1 MTTTSAESVV
11 ILGTSLASLV
21 AAYELACRGY
31 HLTLIEHPTWADD
44 LSASEHILGCHRE
57 IHTLLGA
64 LSGLEGPSRAPA
76 TPLEFFLPDGR
87 IVSYRPTTLPGSL
100 HWIAGLVRFR
110 GLSWSDRCQL
120 LSYLERI
127 WEQEISVPTTLDQ
140 RTADAWLASIGQ
152 SPTARDHIWSP
163 LIRFL
168 TGNALT
174 DLSAA
179 SCARALTPPFL
190 TDARASSCT
199 KLSSSQLQDLHH
211 QLKTAL
217 STRGAQVLAQTDL
230 PHIQFEQHRIDHIR
244 LCDGHKIQAT
254 WYLSGIPHHALLKL
268 LPDRLLTRY
277 GYFSQLSDLR
287 DLPAISV
294 HLAGSAPAAEPR
306 LVLLPGQ
313 GFQSVSVSTTDPATA
328 LYELSVV
335 GDVPFIERTESD
347 LIDLARQELQ
357 CLFPALQTI
366 PLHLTAL
373 HRRPRAALSLTS
385 GSPILRPIQQSP
397 VQNLLVAGS
406 WTDTGWPTSS
416 ESAIVSARRCVTA
429 ITGSRLAP
437 IAFTGHV

>member
-1 MTTTSAESVV
+1 MTTPPAESVV

-21 AAYELACRGY
+21 AAYELARQGY
-31 HLTLIEHPTWADD
+31 HLTLIEHPSWADD

-57 IHTLLGA
+57 MQTLLGA
-64 LSGLEGPSRAPA
+64 FPESKPPARDPA
-76 TPLEFFLPDGR
+76 TPLEFFMSDGR
-87 IVSYRPTTLPGSL
+87 IVSYWPTALPGSL

-110 GLSWSDRCQL
+110 GLSWNDRWQL

-127 WEQEISVPTTLDQ
+127 WEQEISAPTTLDQ
-140 RTADAWLASIGQ
+140 RTAEVWLASIGQ
-152 SPTARDHIWSP
+152 SRSARDHIWSP
-163 LIRFL
+163 LVRFL

-199 KLSSSQLQDLHH
+199 RLSSSQLQGLHH
-211 QLKTAL
+211 QLKAAL
-217 STRGAQVLAQTDL
+217 SAVGTQVLAQTDL
-230 PHIQFEQHRIDHIR
+230 PYIQFGQHRIDHVR
-244 LCDGHKIQAT
+244 LGDGHMIQAT

-277 GYFSQLSDLR
+277 GYFSQLSDLT
-287 DLPAISV
+287 DLPAVSV
-294 HLAGSAPAAEPR
+294 HLTGSAPATIPR

-313 GFQSVSVSTTDPATA
+313 AFQSVTVSTAAPSSA
-328 LYELSVV
+328 LFELSVV
-335 GDVPFIERTESD
+335 GDVPFIERTEAD
-347 LIDLARQELQ
+347 LIDLAKQELQ
-357 CLFPALQTI
+357 RLFPALQTI
-366 PLHLTAL
+366 PLHTTAL

-385 GSPILRPIQQSP
+385 GATILRPIQQSP

-416 ESAIVSARRCVTA
+416 ESAVISARRCVTA
-429 ITGSRLAP
+429 ITGSP
-437 IAFTGHV
+437 P

>member
-1 MTTTSAESVV
+1 MTTPPAESVV

-21 AAYELACRGY
+21 AAYELARQGY
-31 HLTLIEHPTWADD
+31 HLTLIEHPSWADD

-57 IHTLLGA
+57 IQALLGA
-64 LSGLEGPSRAPA
+64 LRGLECRARGPA
-76 TPLEFFLPDGR
+76 TPLEFSLPDGR

-110 GLSWSDRCQL
+110 GLSWSDRWQL

-152 SPTARDHIWSP
+152 SPSARDQIWSP

-190 TDARASSCT
+190 TDARASFCT
-199 KLSSSQLQDLHH
+199 RLSSSELHGLHH
-211 QLKTAL
+211 QLKSAL
-217 STRGAQVLAQTDL
+217 STLGAQVLVQTDL
-230 PHIQFEQHRIDHIR
+230 PHVQFGQHRIDHVR
-244 LCDGHKIQAT
+244 LCDGHNIQAT

-277 GYFSQLSDLR
+277 GYFSQLSDLT

-294 HLAGSAPAAEPR
+294 HLTGSAPTTIPR
-306 LVLLPGQ
+306 LVLVPGQ
-313 GFQSVSVSTTDPATA
+313 GFQSVTVSISDPSTA

-335 GDVPFIERTESD
+335 GDVPFIERTETD
-347 LIDLARQELQ
+347 LIDLAKQELQ
-357 CLFPALQTI
+357 RLLPALQTI
-366 PLHLTAL
+366 RLNPTAL
-373 HRRPRAALSLTS
+373 HRRSRAALSLTS

-429 ITGSRLAP
+429 ITGSRLDP
-437 IAFTGHV
+437 ISFT

>member
-1 MTTTSAESVV
+1 VTTPSAESVV

-21 AAYELACRGY
+21 AAYDLARQGY
-31 HLTLIEHPTWADD
+31 RLTLIEHPSWAND

-57 IHTLLGA
+57 LQTLLDG
-64 LSGLEGPSRAPA
+64 LPGLEPPARDPA

-87 IVSYRPTTLPGSL
+87 IVSYRATALPGSL

-110 GLSWSDRCQL
+110 GLSWNDRWQL

-127 WEQEISVPTTLDQ
+127 WEQEISAPTTLDQ
-140 RTADAWLASIGQ
+140 RTAEAWLASIGQ
-152 SPTARDHIWSP
+152 SQSARDQIWSP
-163 LIRFL
+163 LVRFL

-179 SCARALTPPFL
+179 SCARTLAPPFL

-199 KLSSSQLQDLHH
+199 KLSSSHLQRLHH

-217 STRGAQVLAQTDL
+217 STLGTQVLVQTDL
-230 PHIQFEQHRIDHIR
+230 PHIQFGQHRIDHVR
-244 LCDGHKIQAT
+244 LCDGHMIQAT

-277 GYFSQLSDLR
+277 GYFSQLSDLT
-287 DLPAISV
+287 DLPAVSV
-294 HLAGSAPAAEPR
+294 HLTGSAPAAIPR
-306 LVLLPGQ
+306 LVLLPRQ
-313 GFQSVSVSTTDPATA
+313 GFQSVSVVSAADPSSA
-328 LYELSVV
+328 LFELSAV
-335 GDVPFIERTESD
+335 GHLPFVERTDAD
-347 LIDLARQELQ
+347 LIDLAKQELQ
-357 CLFPALQTI
+357 RLFPALQAI
-366 PLHLTAL
+366 QLHPTAL

-385 GSPILRPIQQSP
+385 GSTILRPIQQSP

-416 ESAIVSARRCVTA
+416 ESAVVSARQCLKI
-429 ITGSRLAP
+429 ITGSS
-437 IAFTGHV
+437 T

>member
-1 MTTTSAESVV
+1 VTTPPAESVV

-21 AAYELACRGY
+21 AAYELARKGY
-31 HLTLIEHPTWADD
+31 HLTLIEHPDWADD
-44 LSASEHILGCHRE
+44 LSTTEHILGCHRE
-57 IHTLLGA
+57 IHTLLGTFP
-64 LSGLEGPSRAPA
+64 GLEPPVRNPA
-76 TPLEFFLPDGR
+76 SPLEFFLPDGR
-87 IVSYRPTTLPGSL
+87 IVSYRATALPGSL

-110 GLSWSDRCQL
+110 GLSWNDRWQL

-127 WEQEISVPTTLDQ
+127 WEQEISAPTTLDQ

-152 SPTARDHIWSP
+152 SRSARDHVWSP
-163 LIRFL
+163 LVRFL

-199 KLSSSQLQDLHH
+199 RLSSSQLQDLHH

-217 STRGAQVLAQTDL
+217 STLGTQVLAQSDL
-230 PHIQFEQHRIDHIR
+230 PHIQFGQHRIDHVR
-244 LCDGHKIQAT
+244 LSDGHIMQAT

-277 GYFSQLSDLR
+277 GYFSQLSELT
-287 DLPAISV
+287 DLPALSV
-294 HLAGSAPAAEPR
+294 HVTGSAPAAIPR
-306 LVLLPGQ
+306 LVLLPRQ
-313 GFQSVSVSTTDPATA
+313 GFQSVTVSTADPSTT

-335 GDVPFIERTESD
+335 GDVPFIERTETD
-347 LIDLARQELQ
+347 LIDLAKQELQ
-357 CLFPALQTI
+357 RLFPVLQTI
-366 PLHLTAL
+366 PLHSTAL

-385 GSPILRPIQQSP
+385 GATLLRPIQQSP
-397 VQNLLVAGS
+397 VQNLLIAGS

-416 ESAIVSARRCVTA
+416 ESAVVSARRCVTA
-429 ITGSRLAP
+429 ITGSSS
-437 IAFTGHV
+437 

>member
-1 MTTTSAESVV
+1 MTTPPAESVV

-21 AAYELACRGY
+21 VAYELARQGY
-31 HLTLIEHPTWADD
+31 RLTLIEHPSWADD
-44 LSASEHILGCHRE
+44 LSASEPILGCHRE
-57 IHTLLGA
+57 LQALLDA
-64 LSGLEGPSRAPA
+64 LPELERTTRAPA

-110 GLSWSDRCQL
+110 GLSWNDRWQL

-127 WEQEISVPTTLDQ
+127 WEQEISAPTTLDQ

-152 SPTARDHIWSP
+152 SQPARDQIWSP
-163 LIRFL
+163 LVRFL

-179 SCARALTPPFL
+179 SCARALAPPFL
-190 TDARASSCT
+190 TDARAASCAR
-199 KLSSSQLQDLHH
+199 LSSSQRQDLHNR
-211 QLKTAL
+211 LKTAL
-217 STRGAQVLAQTDL
+217 STLGTHVLAQADL
-230 PHIQFEQHRIDHIR
+230 PHIQFGQHRIDHVR
-244 LCDGHKIQAT
+244 LCDGHRIQAT

-277 GYFSQLSDLR
+277 GYFSQLSDLT

-294 HLAGSAPAAEPR
+294 HLTGSAPAAIPR

-313 GFQSVSVSTTDPATA
+313 GFQSVAVVSAADSSSA
-328 LYELSVV
+328 LFELSAV
-335 GDVPFIERTESD
+335 GDLPVIERTEAD
-347 LIDLARQELQ
+347 LINLAKQELQ
-357 CLFPALQTI
+357 RLFPAI
-366 PLHLTAL
+366 RATAL
-373 HRRPRAALSLTS
+373 HPTAIHRRPHAALSLKAGTA
-385 GSPILRPIQQSP
+385 ILRPIQQSP

-416 ESAIVSARRCVTA
+416 ESAVVSARRCVTA
-429 ITGSRLAP
+429 ITGSP
-437 IAFTGHV
+437 S

>member
-1 MTTTSAESVV
+1 VTTPSAESVV

-21 AAYELACRGY
+21 AACELARRGY
-31 HLTLIEHPTWADD
+31 HLTLIEHPSWADD
-44 LSASEHILGCHRE
+44 LSASEHMLGCHRE
-57 IHTLLGA
+57 LQTLLRA
-64 LSGLEGPSRAPA
+64 LPESEPPARTPA

-110 GLSWSDRCQL
+110 GLSWNDRWQL

-127 WEQEISVPTTLDQ
+127 WEQELAAPTTLDQ

-152 SPTARDHIWSP
+152 SPSAREHIWSP

-190 TDARASSCT
+190 TDARASSCI
-199 KLSSSQLQDLHH
+199 KLSSAQRQGLYRQLQ
-211 QLKTAL
+211 TVL
-217 STRGAQVLAQTDL
+217 STLGIQVLAQTDL
-230 PHIQFEQHRIDHIR
+230 PHIQFRQHRIEHVR
-244 LCDGHKIQAT
+244 LGDGHSLQAT

-277 GYFSQLSDLR
+277 GYFSQLSDLT
-287 DLPAISV
+287 DLSAISV
-294 HLAGSAPAAEPR
+294 HLTGSAPAAGPR

-313 GFQSVSVSTTDPATA
+313 GFQSVSVSTGDPSTT

-335 GDVPFIERTESD
+335 GDVPFIERTEAD
-347 LIDLARQELQ
+347 LIGLAKEELQ
-357 CLFPALQTI
+357 RLFPALQGVS
-366 PLHLTAL
+366 LHSTAL

-416 ESAIVSARRCVTA
+416 ESAIVSARRCVAA
-429 ITGSRLAP
+429 ITGSGLDP
-437 IAFTGHV
+437 ISFT

>member
-1 MTTTSAESVV
+1 MTTPPAESVV

-21 AAYELACRGY
+21 AAYELARQGY
-31 HLTLIEHPTWADD
+31 HLTLIEHPSWADD

-57 IHTLLGA
+57 MQTLLGT
-64 LSGLEGPSRAPA
+64 LPGLEAPA
-76 TPLEFFLPDGR
+76 RNPVSPLEFFLPDGR
-87 IVSYRPTTLPGSL
+87 IVSYRATALPGSL

-110 GLSWSDRCQL
+110 GLAWNDRWQL

-127 WEQEISVPTTLDQ
+127 WEQEISAPTTLDQ

-152 SPTARDHIWSP
+152 SRSARDHIWSP
-163 LIRFL
+163 LVRFL

-199 KLSSSQLQDLHH
+199 RLSSSQLQDLHH

-217 STRGAQVLAQTDL
+217 STLGTHVQIQTDL
-230 PHIQFEQHRIDHIR
+230 PHIQFGQHRIDHVR
-244 LCDGHKIQAT
+244 LSDGHMIQAT
-254 WYLSGIPHHALLKL
+254 WYLSGIPYYALLKL

-277 GYFSQLSDLR
+277 GYFSQLSDLT

-294 HLAGSAPAAEPR
+294 HLTGSAPATIPR
-306 LVLLPGQ
+306 LVLLSGQ
-313 GFQSVSVSTTDPATA
+313 GFQSVTVSTADPSTA
-328 LYELSVV
+328 LYELSVI
-335 GDVPFIERTESD
+335 GDVPFIERTDAD
-347 LIDLARQELQ
+347 LIDLAKQELQ
-357 CLFPALQTI
+357 RLFPALQAI
-366 PLHLTAL
+366 PLHSTAL
-373 HRRPRAALSLTS
+373 HRRPRAALSLAS
-385 GSPILRPIQQSP
+385 GSTILRPIQQSP

-416 ESAIVSARRCVTA
+416 ESAVVSARRCVTA
-429 ITGSRLAP
+429 ITGSP
-437 IAFTGHV
+437 S